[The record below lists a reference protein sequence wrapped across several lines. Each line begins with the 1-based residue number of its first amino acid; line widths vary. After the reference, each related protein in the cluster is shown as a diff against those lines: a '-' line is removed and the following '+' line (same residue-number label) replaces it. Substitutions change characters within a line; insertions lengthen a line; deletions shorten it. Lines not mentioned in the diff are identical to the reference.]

1 MNLIGS
7 PEFKVGILVVIVSGL
22 IGIMSVKVAEGPGV
36 LAGDKEVHFIVD
48 DAGGLVKNSAVKM
61 AGIKVGI
68 IDDIELVDGKAK
80 VHLVLE
86 GDVPLTTSGKVE
98 LRSDGI
104 LGDKHVEIVPGRPE
118 DPKVRD
124 NSQLPMSDT
133 QAGLDNIMKE
143 VGKIAKSL
151 NQLGENL
158 NKATSG
164 DGDPE
169 TPVGRIILNIEKLTK
184 DLAEVSAQNKDK
196 INNIIARVDSL
207 TTNLD
212 TFINQESLAR
222 IEKSIEN
229 IEDITNKIND
239 GEGTIGRLINDEETV
254 EEINTAVAKVNDF
267 LGGAD
272 KLEMSFDYH
281 SEYLADVDLTKSY
294 LGIKVKPGLDR
305 YYDIQIVDDPRG
317 VVRRT
322 KTETN
327 LSTTE
332 EKTVTFYN
340 KIKLTAL
347 FAKNFYDF
355 TIKGGLIENSG
366 GVAFDYHLFDKRLTL
381 SAEFFDFDDL
391 YIRSFARFNVLD
403 GVYLIG
409 GGDNLMSS
417 GDTNSSAFVGAG
429 IFITN
434 DDLKTLASFANF

>member
-22 IGIMSVKVAEGPGV
+22 IGVMSIKVAEGPGV
-36 LAGDKEVHFIVD
+36 LAGDKEVHFVVD

-61 AGIKVGI
+61 AGIKVGV
-68 IDDIELVDGKAK
+68 IDEIELVDGKAK
-80 VHLVLE
+80 VHLVLD

-104 LGDKHVEIVPGRPE
+104 LGDKHVELVPGSPTDPE
-118 DPKVRD
+118 VKE

-143 VGKIAKSL
+143 VGKIAQSL
-151 NQLGENL
+151 NQLGDNL

-164 DGDPE
+164 DGDPN

-184 DLAEVSAQNKDK
+184 DLAEVSAENKEK

-212 TFINQESLAR
+212 TYINQESLAR
-222 IEKSIEN
+222 IDKSIQN
-229 IEDITNKIND
+229 IEEITTKINE
-239 GEGTIGRLINDEETV
+239 GEGTVGRLINDDETV
-254 EEINTAVAKVNDF
+254 EKINTAVAKVNDF

-272 KLEMSFDYH
+272 KMEMSIDYH

-294 LGIKVKPGLDR
+294 LGVKIKPGLDR
-305 YYDIQIVDDPRG
+305 YYDIQVVDDPRG
-317 VVRRT
+317 VVRKT

-327 LSTTE
+327 LSPTE

-347 FAKNFYDF
+347 FAKNFYNF

-366 GVAFDYHLFDKRLTL
+366 GVAFDYHLFDRRLTL

-391 YIRSFARFNVLD
+391 YIRSFARLNILD

-417 GDTNSSAFVGAG
+417 GDTSSSAFVGAG

-434 DDLKTLASFANF
+434 DDLKTLASFASF

>member
-22 IGIMSVKVAEGPGV
+22 IGVMSVKVAEGPGV
-36 LAGDKEVHFIVD
+36 LAGDKEVHFVVD

-104 LGDKHVEIVPGRPE
+104 LGDKHVELVPGNPM
-118 DPKVRD
+118 DPKVKE
-124 NSQLPMSDT
+124 NSRLALSDT

-143 VGKIAKSL
+143 VGKIAKTL

-158 NKATSG
+158 TKATSG
-164 DGDPE
+164 EGDPA
-169 TPVGRIILNIEKLTK
+169 TPVGRIILNVEQLTK
-184 DLAEVSAQNKDK
+184 DLAEVSAANKEK

-212 TFINQESLAR
+212 TYINQESLAR
-222 IEKSIEN
+222 IDKSIQN
-229 IEDITNKIND
+229 IEEITTKIN
-239 GEGTIGRLINDEETV
+239 EGQGTVGRLINDDQTV

-272 KLEMSFDYH
+272 KMEMSIDYH

-294 LGIKVKPGLDR
+294 LGVKIKPGLDR
-305 YYDIQIVDDPRG
+305 YYDIQVVDDPRG
-317 VVRRT
+317 VVRKT
-322 KTETN
+322 KTSTN
-327 LSTTE
+327 LSPTE
-332 EKTVTFYN
+332 DKTVTFYN

-347 FAKNFYDF
+347 FAKNFYNF
-355 TIKGGLIENSG
+355 TVKGGLIENSG
-366 GVAFDYHLFDKRLTL
+366 GVAFDYHLFDRRLTL

-391 YIRSFARFNVLD
+391 YIRSFARFNIID
-403 GVYLIG
+403 GVYLVG

-434 DDLKTLASFANF
+434 DDLKTLASFASF

>member
-1 MNLIGS
+1 MNLLGS

-36 LAGDKEVHFIVD
+36 LAGEKEVHFMVD

-80 VHLVLE
+80 VHLLLE
-86 GDVPLTTSGKVE
+86 GDVPLTSSGKIE

-104 LGDKHVEIVPGRPE
+104 LGDKHVEIVPGNPL
-118 DPKVRD
+118 DPKVPP
-124 NSQLPMSDT
+124 NSQLPLSDT

-151 NQLGENL
+151 NQLGDNL

-164 DGDPE
+164 EGDPN

-184 DLAEVSAQNKDK
+184 DLAEVSAENKEK

-212 TFINQESLAR
+212 TYINKDSLAR
-222 IEKSIEN
+222 IDKSIQN
-229 IEDITNKIND
+229 IEEITSKINE
-239 GEGTIGRLINDEETV
+239 GEGTIGRLINDDETV

-272 KLEMSFDYH
+272 KMEMSIDYH

-294 LGIKVKPGLDR
+294 LGVKIKPGLDR
-305 YYDIQIVDDPRG
+305 YYDIQVVDDPRG

-327 LSTTE
+327 LSATE

-347 FAKNFYDF
+347 FAKNFYNF
-355 TIKGGLIENSG
+355 TVKGGLIENSG
-366 GVAFDYHLFDKRLTL
+366 GVAFDYHIFDRRLTL

-391 YIRSFARFNVLD
+391 YIRSFARWNILD
-403 GVYLIG
+403 GVYVIG

-417 GDTNSSAFVGAG
+417 GDTTSSAFIGAG

-434 DDLKTLASFANF
+434 DDLKTLASFASF